1 MPTKKTPKKSYTITQ
16 AAKKLGVTRA
26 AVHKAIQ
33 DKRLNAKWGKTTR
46 IMKALLIDEKD
57 LKGFEVDLVQQSY
70 RKKQIKK

>member
-1 MPTKKTPKKSYTITQ
+1 MPTKKKTPKTFTITE

-46 IMKALLIDEKD
+46 VMKALLIDEED

-70 RKKQIKK
+70 RKKK